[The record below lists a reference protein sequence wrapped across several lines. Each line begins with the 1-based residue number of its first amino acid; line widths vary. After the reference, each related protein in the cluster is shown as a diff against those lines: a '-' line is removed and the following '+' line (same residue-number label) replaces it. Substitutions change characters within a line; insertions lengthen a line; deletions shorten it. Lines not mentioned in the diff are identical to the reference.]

1 MSVENSG
8 HHVKSPDKSDEYCLK
23 SLVTLEETLRNVHGK
38 RSSVTLKLYCPAE
51 AKENLLRLITIHVR
65 TVDFKE
71 EMLFTVALQADGE
84 VMISHVNRSAEQ
96 WETSLFL
103 DRVVIY
109 IVC

>member
-1 MSVENSG
+1 MSVENSE
-8 HHVKSPDKSDEYCLK
+8 HPVKSPDKSDEYFLK
-23 SLVTLEETLRNVHGK
+23 MFGDFRGNFKKCSWQE
-38 RSSVTLKLYCPAE
+38 SSVTLKLYCPAE

-84 VMISHVNRSAEQ
+84 VMLSHVNRSAEQ